1 MALVLVRPWRCG
13 AVSPC
18 CFPLFHSLFVCLH
31 PSARRVSL
39 LRGAPGPCT
48 VFCFRGIPI
57 NLSLSLC
64 PSAGEFHKLNC
75 LRRPFCTAL
84 PLRPLFIIN
93 PITQTTTIDRTYTQ
107 LHFLHP
113 PSTSL
118 RYRLHRITST
128 RPTTIINNAC
138 LPPSPRH
145 HKGVDSGIFSYPF
158 PHPPYFETERPRR
171 SPFANQ
177 HQPFLVFG
185 ISILAF
191 HLDLRVY

>member
-1 MALVLVRPWRCG
+1 MFGVRPWRCG
-13 AVSPC
+13 LFPPAAS
-18 CFPLFHSLFVCLH
+18 PLFIHCLFVYTR
-31 PSARRVSL
+31 ARAASL
-39 LRGAPGPCT
+39 SSGVRLSPCT

-118 RYRLHRITST
+118 RYHLHRITST
-128 RPTTIINNAC
+128 RPTTTIITNAC

-177 HQPFLVFG
+177 QQPRLVFG

-191 HLDLRVY
+191 HLDLRLY